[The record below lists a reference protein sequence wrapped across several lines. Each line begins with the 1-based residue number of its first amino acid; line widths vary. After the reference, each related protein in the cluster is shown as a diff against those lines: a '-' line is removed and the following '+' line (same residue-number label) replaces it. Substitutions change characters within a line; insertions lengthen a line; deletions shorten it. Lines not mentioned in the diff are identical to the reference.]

1 MRAISVIIPTLDE
14 AGELPATLDSV
25 AASLGPDVDVIVVDG
40 GSRDGTDRIAASR
53 ARLISAPSGR
63 GRQLA
68 AGAVA
73 ARGELL
79 VFLHADTWLSP
90 GTERALAGV
99 ARDGRVVGGCF
110 SVSLRG
116 PSGERAIARLL
127 AWAIGWRSR
136 RLRTATGDQAI
147 FAKRWA
153 YERAGG
159 FGPEEL
165 FEDVLFYRR
174 LRRLGEVVTLD
185 PPVRTSDRRWRRR
198 GYART
203 IAQHLILRILHLL
216 GTPAARLARLY
227 RLRTD
232 A

>member
-1 MRAISVIIPTLDE
+1 MIIPTLDE
-14 AGELPATLDSV
+14 AAELPATLDSV
-25 AASLGPDVDVIVVDG
+25 AESLGPGVEVIVVDG
-40 GSRDGTDRIAASR
+40 GSRDGTDRIAALR
-53 ARLISAPSGR
+53 ARLIRAPGGR

-68 AGAVA
+68 AGAA
-73 ARGELL
+73 AAHGGVLM
-79 VFLHADTWLSP
+79 FLHADTWLSP
-90 GTERALAGV
+90 GTDRVLASI
-99 ARDGRVVGGCF
+99 ARDESVVGGCF
-110 SVSLRG
+110 EVSLRG
-116 PSGERAIARLL
+116 PSGGRAIARFL

-136 RLRTATGDQAI
+136 RLKTATGDQAI

-198 GYART
+198 GYTRT
-203 IAQHLILRILHLL
+203 IAQHLVLRLLLLL
-216 GTPAARLARLY
+216 GTPAAHLARLY
-227 RLRTD
+227 RLHVD